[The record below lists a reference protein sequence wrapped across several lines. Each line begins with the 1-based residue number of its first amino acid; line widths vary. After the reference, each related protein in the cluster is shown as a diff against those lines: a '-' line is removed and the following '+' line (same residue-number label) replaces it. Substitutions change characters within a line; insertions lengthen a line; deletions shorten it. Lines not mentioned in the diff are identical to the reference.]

1 MLYSN
6 NRILFNNKRDKLLLA
21 TTWMNL
27 KTITYAEGKRPEVK
41 YILYVHIYEV
51 LEQAELIY
59 DDRRSMVAW
68 GEVICF
74 D

>member
-51 LEQAELIY
+51 LE
-59 DDRRSMVAW
+59 
-68 GEVICF
+68 
-74 D
+74 